1 MYLYFLKMYILYF
14 ITYVNAWN
22 YDNGGKDWKHL
33 CNLGKNQSPINI
45 NDKHNI
51 IINNN
56 NHPKFYFKNNLVE
69 YFNNGIYL
77 EYSPLVK
84 DNLGYF
90 SYQDNKYFIQQ
101 FHYHSVSE
109 HSINNKIYPLELHI
123 VGKDDKNQLSVISIL
138 FKIGKDNT
146 FLNKIGWDKKIKD
159 LSMPLCRDNKILRPC
174 IVDDPINNY
183 VIQKKEETQINI
195 LYLNKLLKNNKF
207 YHYLGSLTTPPCT
220 ENINWLILSKPI
232 EITSKQLSYYT
243 SLLKKDQLLKKNHF
257 HNNRDI
263 QDINNRIIDIV

>member
-1 MYLYFLKMYILYF
+1 MYFHFLKMYLIYF
-14 ITYVNAWN
+14 ITNVNAWN

-33 CNLGKNQSPINI
+33 CNLGENQSPINI
-45 NDKHNI
+45 NDNHNL
-51 IINNN
+51 INRNK
-56 NHPKFYFKNNLVE
+56 HPKFNFKNNFVE

-77 EYSPLVK
+77 EYSPLAK
-84 DNLGYF
+84 DSLGYF
-90 SYQDNKYFIQQ
+90 SYQNNKYFIQQ

-109 HSINNKIYPLELHI
+109 HSLNNKRYPLELHM

-174 IVDDPINNY
+174 TVNDPINHF
-183 VIQKKEETQINI
+183 VIQQKREKQINI
-195 LYLNKLLKNNKF
+195 EYLNELLNKKRF
-207 YHYLGSLTTPPCT
+207 YHYIGSLTTPPCT
-220 ENINWLILSKPI
+220 ENINWLIVNKPI
-232 EITSKQLSYYT
+232 EITQQQLCYYNK
-243 SLLKKDQLLKKNHF
+243 LLNKDQLLKKNHF

-263 QDINNRIIDIV
+263 QNTNGRIIDIV